1 MRKAILFLLTTMMMA
16 SCAEQQ
22 VFDEVALDTPEQ
34 VTKMENFNDLMAQAR
49 WGDGNAYL
57 KLADY
62 YINGKNGT
70 KPDFMA
76 TISMLTMA
84 EEYGAIS
91 RPGEYISNL
100 PENDNTRMAFE
111 AIESVNN
118 RQEEKGMELADLLIE
133 KGYVDGYALRGYA
146 LMEMGDTIE
155 AIRLAMLA
163 AEQGST
169 LGRALQYVIP
179 YAQMSDMPDESIM
192 LPLADA
198 VPIFY
203 LFMAEEYDKHLAE
216 HPENDE
222 KVARFYLKADENGCL
237 DKRGAE
243 WLLSYKECGNELPLS
258 ETDILRLL
266 KLAEYERVD
275 TPTEIYDET
284 EDYLWEEPIDSV
296 TIEEAIEAVEA
307 ATKAVEA
314 AKAKED
320 NDNDEE

>member
-1 MRKAILFLLTTMMMA
+1 MRKAILFLLATMMMA
-16 SCAEQQ
+16 SCAEQR
-22 VFDEVALDTPEQ
+22 VFDDIALDAPEQ
-34 VTKMENFNDLMAQAR
+34 VTKTENFNDLMAQAR

-133 KGYVDGYALRGYA
+133 KGCVDGYALRGYA

-155 AIRLAMLA
+155 AIRLATQA
-163 AEQGST
+163 AEQGSS
-169 LGRALQYVIP
+169 LGKALQYVIP

-192 LPLADA
+192 LPIAET

-243 WLLSYKECGNELPLS
+243 WLLSFMECGNSLPLS

-275 TPTEIYDET
+275 NSTENYDET
-284 EDYLWEEPIDSV
+284 EDYVWEEPIDSV

-307 ATKAVEA
+307 ATRAVEE